1 LFWGF
6 DIFKCLDC
14 WLKVFRF
21 FFGWVRASCFVVL
34 VFVIVNWFVFCDC
47 KFCGVAERDW
57 KGLGGSTRKWRL
69 GDDAGRDARLV
80 NASTQSN
87 SAIL

>member
-1 LFWGF
+1 MFFVYFRLGEGF
-6 DIFKCLDC
+6 M
-14 WLKVFRF
+14 F
-21 FFGWVRASCFVVL
+21 FVL
-34 VFVIVNWFVFCDC
+34 VFVIFNWFVFCDC

-80 NASTQSN
+80 NASTQSY